1 MLFTNVGSKSP
12 WGITWQVDAVFSPNE
27 LLADSLTCIKVI
39 ADMQECVT
47 VLGVYRLPW
56 VVTPAVLLLQ
66 RSAVCPSVATGTG
79 IQAKSAGL
87 PRVRAAWTVVMAN
100 ALCSVLCKG
109 HWVSCIYFWDYGS
122 GDFNCIHVPLFR
134 FLVPHAT

>member
-12 WGITWQVDAVFSPNE
+12 WGITWQVDAVFSPNK
-27 LLADSLTCIKVI
+27 LPPGSFTWIKIV
-39 ADMQECVT
+39 ADMQEIVT
-47 VLGVYRLPW
+47 VLGVYRLPR

-87 PRVRAAWTVVMAN
+87 HRVCAAWTVVTAN

-109 HWVSCIYFWDYGS
+109 YLVS
-122 GDFNCIHVPLFR
+122 
-134 FLVPHAT
+134 